1 MIVDMRLCACGS
13 GLRLA
18 RCCQMDF
25 SVLPPAEA
33 SRPLVPIVQGAAER
47 HAQGAVEEAERVCL
61 EVLELAPAQLEALS
75 LLYRIRKAAGQEGAA
90 HALLRRIVQ
99 LHPNTLWATH
109 ELTVALFG
117 RGAIAEAEAHA
128 RNAVRIAPENPQS
141 HNLMGMIMTEANRP
155 QIGEYHYRK
164 VLEQSRARDPI
175 LLANLA
181 WNLKNQG
188 RMAESRQLYEEA
200 SAAAPDIMLTW
211 LGWSR
216 MEEADRNFERA
227 GELLDRAER
236 LMPNNPSISLSRAVL
251 CGRTGSY
258 SQALAILDALAPQDG
273 APQDGAPQDGAPQD
287 GAPQDGAGQGGAG
300 LGANELLEKGRLL
313 DRIGRYDEAFA
324 AFAEGKRLCREV
336 TGLGYLEDPAR
347 QLAGRLKGFF
357 TEGRLATLPRARLR
371 EDSAQPIFILGFPRS
386 GTTLVEQ
393 TLSAHPRISAGDE
406 LPFVN
411 EITDAMMRVLN
422 SPLSYPDALAEL
434 WMGDR
439 RRGLDELRDYYL
451 ERVRQL
457 DIIEPGAA
465 WFTDKMPLNES
476 HLGLIALMFPNAP
489 LIHVVRHPLDVVLST
504 FSNHLTHG
512 FYCAYAL
519 ETAARHFALTMELVE
534 HYRGQMTLRYLP
546 VRYEDIVDDQEAAT
560 RRMLDF
566 IGEPFDERCLAFH
579 ENRRYARTASY
590 AQVTERLYDRSRY
603 RYRHYLKHLAPAI
616 AILEPVIAR
625 LGYPV
630 D

>member
-1 MIVDMRLCACGS
+1 MIVDSRLCGCGS
-13 GLRLA
+13 GLRLV

-25 SVLPPAEA
+25 SLIPPGEA
-33 SRPLVPIVQGAAER
+33 SRPLLPLAQRAAER
-47 HAQGAVEEAERVCL
+47 HAQGEVEEADRLCL
-61 EVLELAPAQLEALS
+61 EVLELAPAQLDALS
-75 LLYRIRKAAGQEGAA
+75 LLYRIRRASGQDNAA
-90 HALLRRIVQ
+90 HTLLRRIVQ

-109 ELTVALFG
+109 ELAAAMFG
-117 RGAIAEAEAHA
+117 RGAIAEAETHA
-128 RNAVRIAPENPQS
+128 RNAVRIAPDNPQS

-164 VLEQSRARDPI
+164 VIELSRTRDPI
-175 LLANLA
+175 VLANLA

-188 RMAESRQLYEEA
+188 RMAESRALYEE
-200 SAAAPDIMLTW
+200 SGAAAPDVMLTW
-211 LGWSR
+211 LGWAR
-216 MEEADRNFERA
+216 MEEADRNFARA
-227 GELLDRAER
+227 GELLDHAER
-236 LMPNNPSISLSRAVL
+236 LMPGNASINLSRAVL
-251 CGRTGSY
+251 SGRTGSY
-258 SQALAILDALAPQDG
+258 AQALAILDTMAP
-273 APQDGAPQDGAPQD
+273 PQA
-287 GAPQDGAGQGGAG
+287 GAG

-336 TGLGYLEDPAR
+336 TSLNYLEDHAR
-347 QLAGRLKGFF
+347 QLAARLKGFF
-357 TEGRLATLPRARLR
+357 TEGRLAILPRASPR
-371 EDSAQPIFILGFPRS
+371 DDTAQPLFILGFPRS

-393 TLSAHPRISAGDE
+393 TLSAHPHISAGDE

-422 SPLSYPDALAEL
+422 SPLTYPEALAEL

-439 RRGLDELRDYYL
+439 RHGLDELRDYYL

-457 DIIEPGAA
+457 AIVEPGAH
-465 WFTDKMPLNES
+465 WFTDKMPLNET
-476 HLGLIALMFPNAP
+476 HLGLIALMFPRSP

-519 ETAARHFALTMELVE
+519 ETAARHFALSMELVE

-546 VRYEDIVDDQEAAT
+546 IRYEDIVDDQEAAT

-566 IGEPFDERCLAFH
+566 IGEEFDERCLAFH

-603 RYRHYLKHLAPAI
+603 RYRHYLKQLEPAI
-616 AILEPVIAR
+616 AILEPLITR
-625 LGYPV
+625 LGYPL
-630 D
+630 